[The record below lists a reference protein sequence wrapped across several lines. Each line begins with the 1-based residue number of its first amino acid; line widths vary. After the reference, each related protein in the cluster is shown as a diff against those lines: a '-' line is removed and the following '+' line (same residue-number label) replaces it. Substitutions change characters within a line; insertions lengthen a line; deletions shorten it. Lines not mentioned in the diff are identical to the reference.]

1 MKKINPIQSWI
12 NGKSVTATIFNLYP
26 IGGELFK
33 YARFYYA
40 LLDENMGVCASGNL
54 DMTGEAYQAWG
65 NNDEYAYTW
74 SASPEVLNLTIVGDY
89 VPPVPEPIAEI
100 YVGEPSILEVEPR
113 SSVLGQIRQDAPID
127 EILGEMN

>member
-1 MKKINPIQSWI
+1 MKTISPIQSWI

-74 SASPEVLNLTIVGDY
+74 SASPEVLNLTIIGDY
-89 VPPVPEPIAEI
+89 VPPVPEKVEIPAETI
-100 YVGEPSILEVEPR
+100 NSILAD
-113 SSVLGQIRQDAPID
+113 LRQDAPID
-127 EILGEMN
+127 EIVTE

>member
-1 MKKINPIQSWI
+1 MKTISPIQSWI

-33 YARFYYA
+33 CARFYYA

-74 SASPEVLNLTIVGDY
+74 SASPEVLNLTIIGDY
-89 VPPVPEPIAEI
+89 VPPVPEKVEIPAETI
-100 YVGEPSILEVEPR
+100 NSILAD
-113 SSVLGQIRQDAPID
+113 LRQDAPID
-127 EILGEMN
+127 EIVTE